1 MKSTLATILGTA
13 AISLIKNKGSKSK
26 FNPMIRLDYH
36 KVDVWSPRN
45 KDSEW
50 EEKLL
55 KELIQKTIDQ
65 IVINVS
71 EYYPNLTI
79 KSKLFRISYGLIF
92 VTVDITEKVS
102 PFSERSKNSNAIN
115 ISSDEDDEYWD
126 IWMSQPDTLTKN
138 VVDAAAAI
146 EIGIENALNVDWV
159 RQEEFGAS
167 AEVILLSEKGEIYK
181 PPKSTNPK
189 LRKS

>member
-1 MKSTLATILGTA
+1 MKSTLATILGA
-13 AISLIKNKGSKSK
+13 AALSLIKNKGSKSK
-26 FNPMIRLDYH
+26 FNPMVHLDYH
-36 KVDVWSPRN
+36 KVNVWSPKN

-50 EEKLL
+50 KDKLL

-65 IVINVS
+65 VVIDVS
-71 EYYPNLTI
+71 ERYPNLTI

-92 VTVDITEKVS
+92 ATVDIAEKVS
-102 PFSERSKNSNAIN
+102 PFSEKSKNSNAIN
-115 ISSDEDDEYWD
+115 ISDEDDEYWD
-126 IWMSQPDTLTKN
+126 IWMYQPDTLTKN
-138 VVDAAAAI
+138 VVDAAVAI

-167 AEVILLSEKGEIYK
+167 AEIVLISEKGDVYK
-181 PPKSTNPK
+181 PPQSTSPK